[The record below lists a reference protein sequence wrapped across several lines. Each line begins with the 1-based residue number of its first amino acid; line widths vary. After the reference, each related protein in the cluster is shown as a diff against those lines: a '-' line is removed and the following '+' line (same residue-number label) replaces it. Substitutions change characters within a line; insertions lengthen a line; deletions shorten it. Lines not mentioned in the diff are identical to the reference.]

1 MTIRIFIIVVA
12 LLVYF
17 VLAEH
22 YYVVVPVVF
31 FAISYNLI
39 LIILDFVNENKK
51 EKKKN
56 LELNSRIIPFAFLL
70 SCTAFL
76 FSDAENIIGFY
87 RLTNILLLFSF
98 VVFTMLI
105 LRLNKIFNLNHN
117 KFENIL
123 TIIIGITGVVV
134 SLGWS
139 INNFIPIEDPRI
151 QKMEVWDMETE
162 KNKKRRGIGSYID
175 YYIYVKT
182 PYRKERFR
190 VSDEFYFE
198 VYPNDTLN
206 FTIRK
211 GLLGFD
217 KIEKIGKN

>member
-1 MTIRIFIIVVA
+1 MKARLFIIIVA
-12 LLVYF
+12 LLVYILS
-17 VLAEH
+17 VEH
-22 YYVVVPVVF
+22 YYVFVPVVF
-31 FAISYNLI
+31 FTISYNLI
-39 LIILDFVNENKK
+39 LIILDFVNKNKE
-51 EKKKN
+51 EKKKIF
-56 LELNSRIIPFAFLL
+56 ELNSRIISFAFLL
-70 SCTAFL
+70 FCTVFL
-76 FSDAENIIGFY
+76 FSNAEDIIGFY
-87 RLTNILLLFSF
+87 TLTNILLLVSF
-98 VVFTMLI
+98 VIFAMVI
-105 LRLNKIFNLNHN
+105 LRLNKIYNFHYN

-139 INNFIPIEDPRI
+139 INNFIPIEEPRI
-151 QKMEVWDMETE
+151 QKMEVWDMEMIKTSR
-162 KNKKRRGIGSYID
+162 RRGTGSNKN

-182 PYRKERFR
+182 LYGKERFR
-190 VSDEFYFE
+190 VREEFYFE

>member
-1 MTIRIFIIVVA
+1 MKTRIFIIIVA

-17 VLAEH
+17 ASVEH
-22 YYVVVPVVF
+22 YYVFVPAVF
-31 FAISYNLI
+31 FTISYNLI
-39 LIILDFVNENKK
+39 LIILDFINENKK

-70 SCTAFL
+70 LCTVFL
-76 FSDAENIIGFY
+76 FLDAEDIIGFY
-87 RLTNILLLFSF
+87 RLMNILLLFSF

-139 INNFIPIEDPRI
+139 INNFIPIEKPRI
-151 QKMEVWDMETE
+151 QKMEVWGYG
-162 KNKKRRGIGSYID
+162 N
-175 YYIYVKT
+175 
-182 PYRKERFR
+182 
-190 VSDEFYFE
+190 
-198 VYPNDTLN
+198 
-206 FTIRK
+206 
-211 GLLGFD
+211 
-217 KIEKIGKN
+217 

>member
-1 MTIRIFIIVVA
+1 M
-12 LLVYF
+12 
-17 VLAEH
+17 
-22 YYVVVPVVF
+22 
-31 FAISYNLI
+31 
-39 LIILDFVNENKK
+39 
-51 EKKKN
+51 
-56 LELNSRIIPFAFLL
+56 

-87 RLTNILLLFSF
+87 RLTNILLLVSF

-105 LRLNKIFNLNHN
+105 LRLNKIFNLHHN

-139 INNFIPIEDPRI
+139 INNFIPIEEPRI
-151 QKMEVWDMETE
+151 QKMEVWDMETMKE
-162 KNKKRRGIGSYID
+162 RRGGVSY
-175 YYIYVKT
+175 YVHIRT
-182 PYRKERFR
+182 SYGKERFQVR
-190 VSDEFYFE
+190 EKLYFE

-217 KIEKIGKN
+217 KVEKIELK

>member
-1 MTIRIFIIVVA
+1 MA

-17 VLAEH
+17 VSAEH

-31 FAISYNLI
+31 FTISYNLI
-39 LIILDFVNENKK
+39 LIILDFINKNKK

-56 LELNSRIIPFAFLL
+56 FELNSRIISFAFLL
-70 SCTAFL
+70 LCTAFL

-87 RLTNILLLFSF
+87 RLTNILLLVSF
-98 VVFTMLI
+98 VIFAMVI

-139 INNFIPIEDPRI
+139 INNFIPIEKPRI
-151 QKMEVWDMETE
+151 QKMEVWDMKTE
-162 KNKKRRGIGSYID
+162 KNKKWKRIGSYRN

-182 PYRKERFR
+182 PYGKERFR

-217 KIEKIGKN
+217 KVEKIELK